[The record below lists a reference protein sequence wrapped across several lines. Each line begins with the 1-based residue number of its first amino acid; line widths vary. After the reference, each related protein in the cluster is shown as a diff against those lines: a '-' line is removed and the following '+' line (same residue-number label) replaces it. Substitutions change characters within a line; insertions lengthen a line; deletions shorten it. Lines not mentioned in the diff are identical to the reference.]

1 MEAAV
6 IKMGICVRDEVKD
19 CTLRMEMKRW
29 ILKMLKRLVSRLGDV
44 LDVAKGEEIKHNP
57 QM

>member
-29 ILKMLKRLVSRLGDV
+29 ILKMLKRLVSKLGDG